1 MLQVLSTGTYAI
13 SKYNISWLR
22 ASIFLGIL
30 SILLLFYL
38 GYGAVFYKYIENKIW
53 NSYQIY
59 GIKYTDHRPHTVLI
73 TIDEASRKQS
83 EQESGRPWPWSR
95 ARILELVQILLDEYH
110 VQMVGFDMVF
120 DSNASEDIEAN
131 QALLQLAQ
139 QHKIVFS
146 QVFITPQNEIS
157 QIESNIFTQI
167 PKVGV
172 LGAAIKPEHRQSN
185 LLDKARIPKAAG
197 YIANN
202 AILANAPCIGHIT
215 PKKDRD
221 GINSVPAFIQ
231 WQGQLYPSFALE
243 MLRCFMWAD
252 HALQVLD
259 SGSAQYQ
266 ALKVLQDKQLLL
278 DRDGYWRVPYT
289 IDLNSFIAIPAADI
303 FNRNKSIGRELLDN
317 QIVVI
322 AGTAFGMGDLQTTPQ
337 SLNVIGATIHIQ
349 LIEWLLEKLDAEALP
364 IQPIELLM
372 SLWILISLSLLY
384 FMLFKGVSVF
394 YLLFCNISFAI
405 LWLALGYYAWIM
417 YQWWLPILP
426 LFAYVFFAMF
436 QIPIEWAITQHRAKY
451 LRQLFQGYL
460 PAPVVNSLVHNND
473 KGIIE
478 PKRRELTILFADI
491 ANFTQRA
498 EACKPE
504 KIAVLTQKIL
514 EGLTQVVYECEGTLD
529 KYMGDAV
536 MAFWNAPL
544 KQTHHADL
552 AVQASIKMMKI
563 IQDFNQDYVDDV
575 KFDPINIRIGI
586 HTGTVIVGDL
596 GTKYRHAYTALGDA
610 VNVAARL
617 QEKAKDLHEN
627 ILISE
632 NTVAALH
639 DYYPLA
645 NKQNISLRG
654 RKKEV
659 GIYAISAHNH
669 LPK

>member
-1 MLQVLSTGTYAI
+1 
-13 SKYNISWLR
+13 
-22 ASIFLGIL
+22 
-30 SILLLFYL
+30 L

-53 NSYQIY
+53 NGYQIY
-59 GIKYTDHRPHTVLI
+59 GISSTDRRPNTILI
-73 TIDEASRKQS
+73 AVDEASRNQA
-83 EQESGRPWPWSR
+83 EQESGTPWPWSR
-95 ARILELVQILLDEYH
+95 ARILKLVQILLNEYQ

-120 DSNASEDIEAN
+120 DSNTPKDIAAN
-131 QALLQLAQ
+131 QALLKLAQ
-139 QHKIVFS
+139 EYKIVFA
-146 QVFITPQNEIS
+146 QAFTTPASEMGKSELNTLGQNP
-157 QIESNIFTQI
+157 T
-167 PKVGV
+167 VGH
-172 LGAAIKPEHRQSN
+172 LGAAIQPNNIQTN
-185 LLDKARIPKAAG
+185 LLKNVQIPQASG

-202 AILANAPCIGHIT
+202 AILAEAPCIGHIT

-221 GINSVPAFIQ
+221 GINSVPAFMQ
-231 WQGQLYPSFALE
+231 WQGRIYPSFALE
-243 MLRCFMWAD
+243 MLRCLMREEYS
-252 HALQVLD
+252 LQAVN
-259 SGSAQYQ
+259 SNSAQYQ
-266 ALKVLQDKQLLL
+266 SLNVLLSQQLLL
-278 DRDGYWRVPYT
+278 DTEGYLRVPYRISLKNIINYQT
-289 IDLNSFIAIPAADI
+289 ISAADI
-303 FNRNKSIGRELLDN
+303 FDKKENIAELLKN
-317 QIVVI
+317 QIVII
-322 AGTAFGMGDLQTTPQ
+322 AGVAFGMGDRQTTPQ
-337 SLNVIGATIHIQ
+337 GVNVIGATIHIQ
-349 LIEWLLEKLDAEALP
+349 LIEWLLDLEEVLP
-364 IQPIELLM
+364 VQSMDLLM
-372 SLWILISLSLLY
+372 GLWILISILTLY

-394 YLLFCNISFAI
+394 YLLLCNISFAVT
-405 LWLALGYYAWIM
+405 WVGLGYYVWIM
-417 YQWWLPILP
+417 YQWWLPVLP

-436 QIPIEWAITQHRAKY
+436 QIPIEWAITQHWAKY

-473 KGIIE
+473 KSIIE

-563 IQDFNQDYVDDV
+563 IQEFNQDYVDDV

-639 DYYPLA
+639 DYCPLA
-645 NKQNISLRG
+645 NKQSISLRG

-669 LPK
+669 LLK

>member
-1 MLQVLSTGTYAI
+1 
-13 SKYNISWLR
+13 
-22 ASIFLGIL
+22 
-30 SILLLFYL
+30 
-38 GYGAVFYKYIENKIW
+38 
-53 NSYQIY
+53 
-59 GIKYTDHRPHTVLI
+59 
-73 TIDEASRKQS
+73 
-83 EQESGRPWPWSR
+83 
-95 ARILELVQILLDEYH
+95 
-110 VQMVGFDMVF
+110 
-120 DSNASEDIEAN
+120 
-131 QALLQLAQ
+131 
-139 QHKIVFS
+139 
-146 QVFITPQNEIS
+146 
-157 QIESNIFTQI
+157 
-167 PKVGV
+167 
-172 LGAAIKPEHRQSN
+172 
-185 LLDKARIPKAAG
+185 
-197 YIANN
+197 
-202 AILANAPCIGHIT
+202 
-215 PKKDRD
+215 
-221 GINSVPAFIQ
+221 
-231 WQGQLYPSFALE
+231 
-243 MLRCFMWAD
+243 
-252 HALQVLD
+252 
-259 SGSAQYQ
+259 
-266 ALKVLQDKQLLL
+266 
-278 DRDGYWRVPYT
+278 
-289 IDLNSFIAIPAADI
+289 
-303 FNRNKSIGRELLDN
+303 
-317 QIVVI
+317 
-322 AGTAFGMGDLQTTPQ
+322 
-337 SLNVIGATIHIQ
+337 
-349 LIEWLLEKLDAEALP
+349 
-364 IQPIELLM
+364 
-372 SLWILISLSLLY
+372 
-384 FMLFKGVSVF
+384 
-394 YLLFCNISFAI
+394 
-405 LWLALGYYAWIM
+405 M

-575 KFDPINIRIGI
+575 KFEPINIRIGI

-639 DYYPLA
+639 DYCPLA